1 MRVGVQFTG
10 TVGANATGR
19 WFTHSWPPD
28 WNVVWTVVPTTA
40 VPGGPQIEWDIEV
53 QRASATAI
61 TYWIEVKN
69 LTATPVAVE
78 GRFVVVP

>member
-10 TVGANATGR
+10 SVAANASSR

-28 WNVVWTVVPTTA
+28 WNVVWTVVPTTPA
-40 VPGGPQIEWDIEV
+40 PGAPQIEWDVEV

-61 TYWIEVKN
+61 TYWIEVRN
-69 LTATPVAVE
+69 LTAAPVSVE

>member
-10 TVGANATGR
+10 TVGANTSGR

-28 WNVVWTVVPTTA
+28 WNVVWTVVPTTPA
-40 VPGGPQIEWDIEV
+40 PGVPQIEWDIEV

-69 LTATPVAVE
+69 LTAAPVAVE
-78 GRFVVVP
+78 GRFAVLP